1 MRIAIDISQI
11 VHEGTGVATYVRKLV
26 AALLTLDTKNEYI
39 LFGVSFRK
47 RNSIVDFFKTI
58 RRANVRLVVIPIP
71 PTLLEILWNQLHVV
85 PAEWF
90 VGNVDI
96 FWSSDWAQPPLRHA
110 KGITTIHDLIA
121 LKFPQ
126 ETDSQI
132 VATHKRRLEWVKK
145 ECQMILC
152 DSESTKSDVAQQ
164 LNIPDRKLRVIYPG
178 FTKDTLLQF
187 RKRVS

>member
-1 MRIAIDISQI
+1 MRIGIDISQI

-90 VGNVDI
+90 VGNVDV

-121 LKFPQ
+121 LKFPE
-126 ETDSQI
+126 ETDRRI
-132 VATHKRRLEWVKK
+132 VAAHKRRLSWVAK
-145 ECQMILC
+145 ECGAVLC
-152 DSESTKSDVAQQ
+152 DSQSTKQDVEDI
-164 LNIPDRKLRVIYPG
+164 LGIPPARLHVVYPA
-178 FTKDTLLQF
+178 
-187 RKRVS
+187 